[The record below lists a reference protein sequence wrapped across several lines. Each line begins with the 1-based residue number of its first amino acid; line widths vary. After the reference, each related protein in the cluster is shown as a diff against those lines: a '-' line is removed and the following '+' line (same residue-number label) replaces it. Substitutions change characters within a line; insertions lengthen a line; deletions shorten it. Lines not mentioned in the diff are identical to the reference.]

1 MLRFLTA
8 GESHGKALNAI
19 IEGLPAGLKLKW
31 QRINDFLGRRQAG
44 YGRGTRMQLERDQ
57 LEIISGVRN
66 SVTLGTPV
74 SLLIKNQDAENWQD
88 VLAVKKADLSKK
100 RLLKPRPGHADFA
113 GGIKYRHR
121 DLRNVL
127 ERASARETAVRTA
140 VGAIAFELLAEL
152 GFKIQGQVMSIGSIQ
167 ANPPEKIVPSDMLRE
182 NPLFC
187 TDQEAVEV
195 MLEEI
200 KLAEKAGDSLGGTF
214 QVLAE
219 NVPPGLGSHV
229 HWDRRLDGRLAQAL
243 MSIPGIKSVE
253 IGLGR
258 ASADLPGSQVHD
270 SLFYQPKKGYYRLSN
285 NAGGLEGG
293 ITNGERLVVRAAMK
307 PIPTLRKPLETIHW
321 ETKKPVGA
329 SVERSDVCAVPAAM
343 VVAEAMVAWVL
354 AEAVLEKFAGDH
366 LDELKTNFKNYC
378 AEI

>member
-19 IEGLPAGLKLKW
+19 IEGLPAGLKLNW

-88 VLAVKKADLSKK
+88 ILAVKKADLSKK

-195 MLEEI
+195 MLGEI

-270 SLFYQPKKGYYRLSN
+270 SLFIN
-285 NAGGLEGG
+285 
-293 ITNGERLVVRAAMK
+293 
-307 PIPTLRKPLETIHW
+307 
-321 ETKKPVGA
+321 
-329 SVERSDVCAVPAAM
+329 
-343 VVAEAMVAWVL
+343 
-354 AEAVLEKFAGDH
+354 
-366 LDELKTNFKNYC
+366 LKV
-378 AEI
+378 IIV